1 MNLYI
6 YVLKYLLLLHKG
18 GLVIKLKAAFFLA
31 LPLSVFTWLISQVTK
46 WSISNSDYIAGVL
59 TCIAIDHI
67 VGSIYHAKKVKDFT
81 LKKNA
86 IGLLTKLSLCVG
98 AAILFEIMHNA
109 VKDSIL
115 IYEYLKIVTRLIVIL
130 YPAGSAFM
138 NMSALTDGVFPPL
151 GWISKIKAFNKDI
164 DLNRFRDKKT
174 EVVVYENIT
183 EQS

>member
-6 YVLKYLLLLHKG
+6 YVLKYLLLLHQGSVAIKVKA
-18 GLVIKLKAAFFLA
+18 VIFLS
-31 LPLSVFTWLISQVTK
+31 LPFSGVTWLISQITK
-46 WSISNSDYIAGVL
+46 WSISNSDYIIGVL

-67 VGSIYHAKKVKDFT
+67 VGSIYHAVKVKDFT

-86 IGLLTKLSLCVG
+86 IGLVTKLTLCVG

-109 VKDSIL
+109 VKESTL

-138 NMSALTDGVFPPL
+138 NMSALTNGIFPPL
-151 GWISKIKAFNKDI
+151 GWISKIKAFNKDL
-164 DLNRFRDKKT
+164 DLNRFSNKSS
-174 EVVVYENIT
+174 NG
-183 EQS
+183 